1 MKTTDLEKLLDSCF
15 TAKRIIET
23 LPELPKG
30 MKPRHVHVLHAIYEL
45 QDLTEGC
52 RVSDVSKKLNIT
64 MPSITKLVQELDEKK
79 LLKKFI
85 RPRDKRVTLLKLTE
99 EGKLCVKKYVIEFH
113 KEWSSNLQDIS
124 SEEIEHVIEIIK
136 KLGNTM
142 PGVK

>member
-85 RPRDKRVTLLKLTE
+85 RPGDKRVTLLKLTE
-99 EGKLCVKKYVIEFH
+99 EGKLCKKICY
-113 KEWSSNLQDIS
+113 
-124 SEEIEHVIEIIK
+124 
-136 KLGNTM
+136 
-142 PGVK
+142 